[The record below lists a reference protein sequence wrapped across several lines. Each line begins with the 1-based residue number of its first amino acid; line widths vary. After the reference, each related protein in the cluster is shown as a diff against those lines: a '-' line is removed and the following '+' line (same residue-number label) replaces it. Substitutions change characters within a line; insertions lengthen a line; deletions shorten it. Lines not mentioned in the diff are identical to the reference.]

1 MICSLQLS
9 SWVDFAAEEKSHMK
23 KSTSCQALKLAGHTY
38 SGYYTIKKTE
48 ELHSLTVY
56 CDFSSSGYEDVVEV
70 PQLTGDAPLGTISAW
85 SPKNNL
91 TSDLHSLPEGWL
103 PCDGTVITR
112 GPWAGGRTPD
122 INSAGY
128 FLRGSS
134 DEAVLETEDHQLEDH
149 THSDPGHTHTNSP
162 HSHKYDDSYTITNTG
177 NYVVSG
183 GNWDNW
189 VDNHFESTQTRTSQD
204 STISIDSS
212 LSNLGGVE
220 SAYNSGSE
228 TRPKNMHVVYI
239 MKCW

>member
-122 INSAGY
+122 INNEGF

-134 DEAVLETEDHQLEDH
+134 EEAVLETENHQLEDH
-149 THSDPGHTHTNSP
+149 EHSDPGHTHSNRP
-162 HSHKYDDSYTITNTG
+162 HTHDYTIDINLPSSNGALQSGTG
-177 NYVVSG
+177 YYAYSK
-183 GNWDNW
+183 
-189 VDNHFESTQTRTSQD
+189 HETRTSQN